1 MKNKSRVIKILII
14 SGCLMISAGFVSS
27 LVVSVKEDQVA
38 TKQRTVEVADV
49 YKKFSETVDNFNDL
63 RNDLY
68 STYFDQLYYDTL
80 SQIDADVQQSLKT
93 YEIAVDEVSKSAN
106 NMKSMCGDIY
116 FTDTST
122 NNKCSSYDSVY
133 EQIVNAFVSDVN
145 LYNKSIDSYNKYQK
159 ELNSGLSLNKYKT
172 SKKFIDYNKDKK
184 YEGKEE

>member
-14 SGCLMISAGFVSS
+14 SGCLMICAGFVSS

-80 SQIDADVQQSLKT
+80 SQIDANVQQALKN
-93 YEIAVDEVSKSAN
+93 YEVAVDDVSKSAN

-122 NNKCSSYDSVY
+122 NNKCSSYSSVY

-145 LYNKSIDSYNKYQK
+145 LYNKSLDSYNKYQK

-172 SKKFIDYNKDKK
+172 SKKFIDYNNDKK

>member
-1 MKNKSRVIKILII
+1 
-14 SGCLMISAGFVSS
+14 
-27 LVVSVKEDQVA
+27 
-38 TKQRTVEVADV
+38 
-49 YKKFSETVDNFNDL
+49 
-63 RNDLY
+63 
-68 STYFDQLYYDTL
+68 
-80 SQIDADVQQSLKT
+80 
-93 YEIAVDEVSKSAN
+93 
-106 NMKSMCGDIY
+106 MKSMCGDIY